1 MYPHSYNVYEK
12 KHANWIYIYIFDEDS
27 NYNLSRVKISKV
39 FGNMPVIHIL
49 SDHAIKIHGQGS
61 T

>member
-1 MYPHSYNVYEK
+1 MFPQSYKVYEK
-12 KHANWIYIYIFDEDS
+12 VHANWIYIFKEDS